1 MQANE
6 KQDST
11 ARISGRPKT
20 GLQSEIFRQAN
31 NVTAELQ
38 FQAIALLKWDERP
51 KTSPQEPCNRK
62 PNTTAELGRQT
73 T

>member
-20 GLQSEIFRQAN
+20 GLQSEIFWQAKA
-31 NVTAELQ
+31 TLSG
-38 FQAIALLKWDERP
+38 IALLKWDERP
-51 KTSPQEPCNRK
+51 KTSPQESSNRK